1 MSQASVTIGFDAPKS
16 DESSKQLVT
25 AVASKVTPEEWRAL
39 GDVLVQQW
47 MSQYVEEQVFIR
59 HQSAVQTELVRRQL
73 GKTIQPDLA
82 SSANPTVP
90 PAVASARQK
99 QASPKAGQRTP
110 RPKLAQKVDR
120 EWKTQEGQRLL
131 VGHSLRGL
139 AQHFGL
145 RSHSSLY
152 DVPLFVEKILPLRQR
167 AQRGQQANAWRG
179 RVDRDR

>member
-1 MSQASVTIGFDAPKS
+1 MSQASVKIGFDAPKS

-47 MSQYVEEQVFIR
+47 VSQHVEEQVFIR
-59 HQSAVQTELVRRQL
+59 HQSAVQTELVRRQR

-90 PAVASARQK
+90 PAVASPRQK

-110 RPKLAQKVDR
+110 RPKLAKMVAR
-120 EWKTQEGQRLL
+120 EWETQDGQRILL
-131 VGHSLRGL
+131 GHTMRGL
-139 AQHFGL
+139 GQHFGV
-145 RSHSSLY
+145 SHSSLY
-152 DVPLFVEKILPLRQR
+152 EVPLFVDKIQPLRQR
-167 AQRGQQANAWRG
+167 GRRGQQANAWREKRG
-179 RVDRDR
+179 RDR